1 MTTTVN
7 DTNFSQEILQSDQP
21 VLVDF
26 WAPWCGPCR
35 AMGPIVD
42 QLAEAFDGQAKIV
55 KVNVDESPQA
65 ATEYGIQSIPAFLLF
80 QNGEVKARRLG
91 AVSKESLEELV
102 AEHSK
107 EPATC
112 ASDGCGCSEWN
123 ESQRRIVWG
132 TI

>member
-42 QLAEAFDGQAKIV
+42 QLAETFDGQAKIV

-65 ATEYGIQSIPAFLLF
+65 ATEYGIQSIPSFLLF

-102 AEHSK
+102 AEHSQ

-112 ASDGCGCSEWN
+112 ASDGCGCSE
-123 ESQRRIVWG
+123 
-132 TI
+132 